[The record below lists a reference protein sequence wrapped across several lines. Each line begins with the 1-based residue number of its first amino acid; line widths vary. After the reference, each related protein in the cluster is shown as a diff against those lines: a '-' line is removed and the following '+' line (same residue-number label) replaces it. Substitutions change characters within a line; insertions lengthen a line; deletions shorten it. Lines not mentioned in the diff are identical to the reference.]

1 MAAYT
6 YAEFRQ
12 WLVSGDS
19 NSLRQGL
26 YVSSAVRKQF
36 LLDNQNKIT
45 RHGGVIIPEWENM
58 GSGVYFVKFVGN
70 E

>member
-1 MAAYT
+1 MAYT
-6 YAEFRQ
+6 YTDLCQ

-36 LLDNQNKIT
+36 LLEKQNKII
-45 RHGGVIIPEWENM
+45 RHGGVISPEWENM
-58 GSGVYFVKFVGN
+58 GSDVYFVKFVGS